1 MSNNSFLAGM
11 QLGQQSANGFNQGV
25 AAGERLYAD
34 QKRLEAEAAFR
45 AEILDLKQQVEGYR
59 SVKDTLKKALAEV
72 APNHPLV
79 TPAVGNPVLG
89 DAYDEGAARVK
100 QWDAKI

>member
-72 APNHPLV
+72 APKHPLV
-79 TPAVGNPVLG
+79 SPMVGNPALG
-89 DAYDEGAARVK
+89 QAYDEGASKVK
-100 QWDAKI
+100 NWDAKV

>member
-1 MSNNSFLAGM
+1 MSNSSFLMGM

-25 AAGERLYAD
+25 AAGERLHAD

-79 TPAVGNPVLG
+79 TPTVGNPMLC
-89 DAYDEGAARVK
+89 DAYDEGVAKVK
-100 QWDAKI
+100 QWDTKI